1 MAKAK
6 KLPRKIRGRRTS
18 IPFWMSLLM
27 LVAFVCVILVLDMAG
42 IVNVYGPKE
51 AHQVSGGT
59 MEIHMIDVEQ
69 ADSILIMVPGCT
81 LLFDAGDDKDAAEII
96 DYLDRL
102 GITRL
107 DYVIF
112 THADHDHI
120 GGGQK
125 IVETYEIGKVF
136 IEPHHESVKET
147 NTFANLRAAII
158 DKGIEII
165 DPVEET
171 TYSLGENGDLIMKV
185 LGPVKDY
192 KDKNDDSIVMRL
204 DFGETSLLMMGDAGK
219 DAELDLIEKYGRSE
233 LDLIEGRS
241 ELDCDILK
249 VGHHGSNTSSCKEF
263 LQEVTPEYAL
273 ISSNPRGNDFGH
285 PHAVTISALER
296 VGAEI
301 YRTDT
306 LGDIVLITDG
316 ETITVKED

>member
-27 LVAFVCVILVLDMAG
+27 LVACICIMLVLDLAG
-42 IVNVYGPKE
+42 IVNVFGPRE
-51 AHQVSGGT
+51 SYQVSGGT

-69 ADSILIMVPGCT
+69 ADCILIMVPGCT
-81 LLFDAGDDKDAAEII
+81 LLFDAGDDKDAGEVI

-125 IVETYEIGKVF
+125 IVETYEIGKIF
-136 IEPHHESVKET
+136 IDPHHESVTET
-147 NTFANLRAAII
+147 KTFSSLRAAII

-165 DPVEET
+165 DPEPATE
-171 TYSLGENGDLIMKV
+171 YSLGENGDLKMKV

-192 KDKNDDSIVMRL
+192 REKNEDSIVMRL
-204 DFGETSLLMMGDAGK
+204 DFGETSLLMTGDAH
-219 DAELDLIEKYGRSE
+219 EESE
-233 LDLIEGRS
+233 LDILERFGKA

-249 VGHHGSNTSSCKEF
+249 VGHHGSNTSSCIEF
-263 LQEVTPEYAL
+263 LQAVTPEYAL

-285 PHAVTISALER
+285 PHAITLSKLEQ

-306 LGDIVLITDG
+306 LGDIVLVTDG
-316 ETITVKED
+316 TTITVKED

>member
-6 KLPRKIRGRRTS
+6 KLPRKIRGRCTS

-42 IVNVYGPKE
+42 LVNVFGPRE
-51 AHQVSGGT
+51 TYQVSGGT

-136 IEPHHESVKET
+136 IEPHHESVNET
-147 NTFANLRAAII
+147 KTFANLRAAII

-171 TYSLGENGDLIMKV
+171 TYSLGENGDLKMKV
-185 LGPVKDY
+185 LGPVEDY
-192 KDKNDDSIVMRL
+192 KDKNEDSIVMRL
-204 DFGETSLLMMGDAGK
+204 DFGETSLLMTGDAGEE
-219 DAELDLIEKYGRSE
+219 AELDLIEKYGRA
-233 LDLIEGRS
+233 

-263 LQEVTPEYAL
+263 LQVVTPEYAL

-306 LGDIVLITDG
+306 LGDIVLVTDG
-316 ETITVKED
+316 TTITVKED

>member
-42 IVNVYGPKE
+42 LVNVFGPRE
-51 AHQVSGGT
+51 TYQVSGGT

-136 IEPHHESVKET
+136 IDPHHESVNET
-147 NTFANLRAAII
+147 KTFANLRAAII

-171 TYSLGENGDLIMKV
+171 TYSLGENGDLKMKV
-185 LGPVKDY
+185 LGPVEDY
-192 KDKNDDSIVMRL
+192 KDKNEDSIVMRL
-204 DFGETSLLMMGDAGK
+204 DFGETSLLMTGDAGEE
-219 DAELDLIEKYGRSE
+219 AELDLIEKYGRA
-233 LDLIEGRS
+233 

-263 LQEVTPEYAL
+263 LQAVTPEYAL

-306 LGDIVLITDG
+306 LGDIVLVTDG
-316 ETITVKED
+316 TTITVKED